1 MDDGGRLEVEGISTT
16 SGPATKEDVGL
27 TPGSG
32 SVRGVGICMKLSVD
46 SVGTG
51 EIKGAMGGDGMKGTT
66 GGTEDLAG
74 GMKGRPEGK

>member
-16 SGPATKEDVGL
+16 SGSATKEDVDL
-27 TPGSG
+27 TLGSG
-32 SVRGVGICMKLSVD
+32 SVRGLCMKLSVD

-51 EIKGAMGGDGMKGTT
+51 EIKGTMGGDGIKGTT
-66 GGTEDLAG
+66 GETEDLAG